1 MRRVQK
7 RACEGAR
14 CGRAVK
20 RLWAQ
25 PGLAPELTM
34 VEGLIYREERRQKH
48 GMRGSSEQVDA
59 VHVWARELVSEI
71 EGQS

>member
-1 MRRVQK
+1 
-7 RACEGAR
+7 
-14 CGRAVK
+14 
-20 RLWAQ
+20 
-25 PGLAPELTM
+25 M